1 MSAMDEGEERST
13 TEEEMGLEEVV
24 RAPSLY
30 TRPAFYRQTR
40 KRGKIIKTVS
50 ERYLRDDLGFG
61 CHYVDKDTTNRRVK
75 EAVVGKPR
83 VIETTEELLSLLK
96 PCKPSSLVVCDT
108 NVLLHNL
115 DVLEQAEVAMPNLV
129 IPQTAL
135 TECRANRMVAY
146 DRTVDL
152 LRSVGSGDQKNAR
165 CCIFFPDP
173 HHVATATVENSQQT
187 ANDEN
192 DERIRNVAE
201 YFGEHL
207 RGSNIRVILLTD
219 DAGSRELAQTSDLY
233 QAKSV
238 RSWVQELERHNPGLS
253 LSDLVAQYG
262 SSGAISKGGVTD
274 EEHFLPHVD
283 ATTLS
288 RGVQSGLYHR
298 SVLRSTGK
306 DQAQV
311 TIRRGEERV
320 AVAIQ
325 GSTDRNRAVDGDVV
339 AIAIHPL
346 DEWIPAAGEP
356 AVSLQDKSNGAGIA
370 SDIAEPTESELNNV
384 PEDASLRPT
393 GKVVGILRRNFSNQS
408 GSIFETKTGLE
419 SSELTEREQI
429 AAKYEREHP
438 DGSTTCVFFPVD
450 KKIPPILI
458 RTTQRDRLL
467 SQRIVVSMDAWPA
480 NSPYPLGHYVRTI
493 GLAGSKD
500 VETEVL
506 LQQHNIP
513 HEPFPPAVLACLPP
527 ADYSIDADKSPGRLD
542 LRHLPILSI
551 DPPNCKDIDDALHC
565 IVLPNGNYQVGV
577 SIVQVD
583 LLHIFLR
590 LANTDNILCTFHD
603 AGPYC

>member
-1 MSAMDEGEERST
+1 MSDSEHSNTSANDRMDDEDI
-13 TEEEMGLEEVV
+13 EVA
-24 RAPSLY
+24 RAPLLY
-30 TRPAFYRQTR
+30 TRPAFFRQTR

-61 CHYVDKDTTNRRVK
+61 CHYVDEDITKRRVQ

-83 VIETTEELLSLLK
+83 VIETTQQLLSLLK
-96 PCKPSSLVVCDT
+96 PCKPSCLVVCDT
-108 NVLLHNL
+108 NVLLHNM
-115 DVLEQAEVAMPNLV
+115 DVLEQAEVVMPNLV

-152 LRSVGSGDQKNAR
+152 LRSVGGGNHKSAR

-173 HHVATATVENSQQT
+173 HHVATANVKLTGQT

-201 YFGEHL
+201 YLGEHL
-207 RGSNIRVILLTD
+207 QGSNVRVILLTD
-219 DAGSRELAQTSDLY
+219 DAGSRELAKGSDLY

-238 RSWVQELERHNPGLS
+238 RSWVQELERHNPGVA

-262 SSGAISKGGVTD
+262 SSGTGQGVDTPVED
-274 EEHFLPHVD
+274 QFPPHVG
-283 ATTLS
+283 ATELS
-288 RGVQSGLYHR
+288 RGVQSGLYYR
-298 SVLRSTGK
+298 AVLRSTNPDK
-306 DQAQV
+306 AQV
-311 TIRRGEERV
+311 SIRRGEERV
-320 AVAIQ
+320 AVTIQ
-325 GSTDRNRAVDGDVV
+325 GSVDRNRAVDGDVV
-339 AIAIHPL
+339 AIALHPL
-346 DEWIPAAGEP
+346 DEWISAVVGKPATETK
-356 AVSLQDKSNGAGIA
+356 DKSNGTGIA
-370 SDIAEPTESELNNV
+370 SETAEPTEGELDNV
-384 PEDASLRPT
+384 PETLSMEDATKSLRPT
-393 GKVVGILRRNFSNQS
+393 GKVVGILRRNFTNQS
-408 GSIFETKTGLE
+408 GSIYETNTGLD
-419 SSELTEREQI
+419 SSELSEREQI
-429 AAKYEREHP
+429 AAKYEREHA

-450 KKIPPILI
+450 KKVPPVLI
-458 RTTQRDRLL
+458 RTTQRDRLI
-467 SQRIVVSMDAWPA
+467 SQRIVVSLDAWPVH
-480 NSPYPLGHYVRTI
+480 SPYPLGHYVRTI

-527 ADYSIDADKSPGRLD
+527 EDYRIDADNSPGRLD

-577 SIVQVD
+577 SD
-583 LLHIFLR
+583 LCLIFSY
-590 LANTDNILCTFHD
+590 TFII
-603 AGPYC
+603 PQLYT

>member
-1 MSAMDEGEERST
+1 MDEGEDRST
-13 TEEEMGLEEVV
+13 MEEDVEEVA

-30 TRPAFYRQTR
+30 TRPAFFRQTR
-40 KRGKIIKTVS
+40 KRGKIIKSVS

-61 CHYVDKDTTNRRVK
+61 CHFVDQDTTKRRVV

-96 PCKPSSLVVCDT
+96 PCKPSALVVCDT

-115 DVLEQAEVAMPNLV
+115 DVLEQAGVAMPNLV
-129 IPQTAL
+129 IPQTSL

-152 LRSVGSGDQKNAR
+152 LRSVGGGDQKISR
-165 CCIFFPDP
+165 CCIFFADP
-173 HHVATATVENSQQT
+173 HHVATANVEKNQQT

-207 RGSNIRVILLTD
+207 RGSNVRVILLTD
-219 DAGSRELAQTSDLY
+219 DAGSRKIAEASDLY
-233 QAKSV
+233 QARSV
-238 RSWVQELERHNPGLS
+238 RSWVQELELNNPGLS
-253 LSDLVAQYG
+253 LSDLVAQFG
-262 SSGAISKGGVTD
+262 SSGAISKGESTD
-274 EEHFLPHVD
+274 EEHFPPHVD

-288 RGVQSGLYHR
+288 RGVKSAVYHR
-298 SVLRSTGK
+298 AVIRSIGD

-320 AVAIQ
+320 AVVIQ
-325 GSTDRNRAVDGDVV
+325 GSIDRNRAVDGDVV
-339 AIAIHPL
+339 AIALHPL
-346 DEWIPAAGEP
+346 DEWIPVTGE
-356 AVSLQDKSNGAGIA
+356 ATLGKKDQSNGAGIA
-370 SDIAEPTESELNNV
+370 SDTAEPTESELNNV
-384 PEDASLRPT
+384 PEVLATEDAANLRPT

-408 GSIFETKTGLE
+408 GSIYETKTNLD
-419 SSELTEREQI
+419 SSELSEREQI

-527 ADYSIDADKSPGRLD
+527 ADYRIDNDNSPGRLD

-577 SIVQVD
+577 SFVQVD
-583 LLHIFLR
+583 SLHLSVSTS
-590 LANTDNILCTFHD
+590 LILTTL
-603 AGPYC
+603 YIS